1 MHVSK
6 RKGVALLVVAAFAGS
21 AFSASAIAHFNIPI
35 MHHNPVREL
44 LKTDVIG
51 SVPGDMKIHNVT
63 AGGAPWK
70 IAFGRA
76 HVFSNGVV
84 VVAIKGLLIT
94 GTGTA
99 NDNTVG
105 PVQKVDAALYCGA
118 DTNTMA
124 AFTTKSVTLNAQGN
138 ALIVD
143 KVMLPKRCLTPEIL
157 INPTVGGNA
166 VPSLF
171 IAGSGFGM

>member
-6 RKGVALLVVAAFAGS
+6 RKGIALLVVAVFAGS
-21 AFSASAIAHFNIPI
+21 AFSASALAHFNIPI
-35 MHHNPVREL
+35 MHHNRVHEV

-51 SVPGDMKIHNVT
+51 SVPGDGKIHGVA

-84 VVAIKGLLIT
+84 IVAVKGLLFT

-124 AFTTKSVTLNAQGN
+124 AFTTKSVPLNAQGN

-143 KVMLPKRCLTPEIL
+143 KVMLPKRCMTPELL
-157 INPTVGGNA
+157 INPNSAPGV
-166 VPSLF
+166 F